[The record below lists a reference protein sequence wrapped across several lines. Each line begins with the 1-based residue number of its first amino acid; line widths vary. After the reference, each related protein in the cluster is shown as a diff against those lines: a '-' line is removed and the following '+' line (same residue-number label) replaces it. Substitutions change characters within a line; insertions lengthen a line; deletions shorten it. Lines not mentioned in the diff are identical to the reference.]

1 MGKMEITMA
10 KKSKKTKETP
20 VVEQAPLESAA
31 KPKLKAKEYEKE
43 LRKLQAELCYLQDW
57 VVQTGQR
64 IVVVFEGRDAAGK
77 GGTIKAITER
87 VSPRVFKLVA
97 LPAPSDREKTQ
108 LYIQR
113 YMAHFPAAGEVVIFD
128 RSWYNRA
135 GVEQVMGF
143 CTEKE
148 HSRFLELCPLFEKTF
163 IENGITL
170 IKFWLEVGDEEQE
183 RRFKARINDPV
194 RQWKLSP
201 MDLPSRE
208 RWYDYSRARDQM
220 LEATDTDISPWHILR
235 SDDKKRARLNLI
247 AHLLKLVPY
256 ERIPRKKVKLPAR
269 SMKNAYDDT
278 TPMVNRR
285 WIPEVY

>member
-1 MGKMEITMA
+1 MA
-10 KKSKKTKETP
+10 KKPKKTKALP
-20 VVEQAPLESAA
+20 VHDEALAEAPVALD
-31 KPKLKAKEYEKE
+31 KPKLKAKAYEKE
-43 LRKLQAELCYLQDW
+43 LRRLQEELCYLQDW
-57 VVQTGQR
+57 VVKTGQR
-64 IVVVFEGRDAAGK
+64 IIIVFEGRDAAGK

-87 VSPRVFKLVA
+87 VSPRIFKLVA

-135 GVEQVMGF
+135 GVEKVMGF
-143 CTEKE
+143 CTEE
-148 HSRFLELCPLFEKTF
+148 QSRRFLELCPLFEKTF
-163 IENGITL
+163 IGNGITI

-183 RRFKARINDPV
+183 RRFKARIDDPV

-208 RWYDYSRARDQM
+208 RWYDYSRARDEM
-220 LEATDTDISPWHILR
+220 LAATDTDESPWHILR

-247 AHLLKLVPY
+247 THLLKLIPY
-256 ERIPRKKVKLPAR
+256 KRIPRKKVKLPDR
-269 SMKNAYDDT
+269 ITKNAYDDEA
-278 TPMVNRR
+278 PMANKR